1 MKDTTILVESVKK
14 LLRRGATAPLLNML
28 QKVRAA
34 DLAEAFVALSEDE
47 RAAAFRLLAEGATG
61 QAAALLGAMHPAH
74 RADLLREL
82 APEEIARVVQ
92 RLEADDV
99 AEILA
104 DRPEADRERILSL
117 LHREAS
123 EEIQDLLEYDE
134 DTAGRIM
141 TTRFLALPDQTLVQ
155 EAIAAVQKAQAAEMV
170 FYLYVVGPDGRLVG
184 VLSLRRLLSVP
195 PATRLREIMSTDVI
209 TVRPETDQEE
219 VARLVSQ
226 YDLLAVPVVD
236 QDHAPIGIV
245 TIDDVVD
252 VLREEATED
261 FYKLAGT
268 SDEERLTKSTLRSA
282 GVRLPWMFAAFA
294 GGILAALLIKAYA
307 PLLGPAAP
315 LACFIPIVLGMGGNI
330 GTQAATIMVR
340 GLATG
345 RITLRWVGRVV
356 FKEIRIALVL
366 GGFYGALLGL
376 AAVLLVGLAPRAGW
390 AVGLSLWVSMVMAA
404 SVGSML
410 PILLKTLHLDPA
422 VAASPFVTTAVD
434 LLGLVAFF
442 GLAGPRI
449 VEG

>member
-1 MKDTTILVESVKK
+1 MKDNTILVESVKK

-34 DLAEAFVALSEDE
+34 DLAEAFGALSEDE
-47 RAAAFRLLAEGATG
+47 RAAAFRLLSEGATG
-61 QAAALLGAMHPAH
+61 QAAALLGAIHTAH
-74 RADLLREL
+74 RTDLLRDL
-82 APEEIARVVQ
+82 AVEEVARVLQ
-92 RLEADDV
+92 PLAADDV
-99 AEILA
+99 AEILSE
-104 DRPEADRERILSL
+104 RPEADREQILSL

-123 EEIQDLLEYDE
+123 EEVQDLLAHDE

-141 TTRFLALPDQTLVQ
+141 TTRFLALPDQTLVH
-155 EAIAAVQKAQAAEMV
+155 EAIAAVQKAQEAEMV
-170 FYLYVVGPDGRLVG
+170 FYLYVVGTDGRLVG

-236 QDHAPIGIV
+236 QDQVPIGIV

-268 SDEERLTKSTLRSA
+268 SDEERLTNSTLRSA

-294 GGILAALLIKAYA
+294 GGILAALLIKAYGL
-307 PLLGPAAP
+307 LLGPAAT

-330 GTQAATIMVR
+330 GTQAATIVVR

-376 AAVLLVGLAPRAGW
+376 FAVVVVDLAPRAGW

-410 PILLKTLHLDPA
+410 PILLKTLHIDPA

-442 GLAGPRI
+442 GLAGRRI